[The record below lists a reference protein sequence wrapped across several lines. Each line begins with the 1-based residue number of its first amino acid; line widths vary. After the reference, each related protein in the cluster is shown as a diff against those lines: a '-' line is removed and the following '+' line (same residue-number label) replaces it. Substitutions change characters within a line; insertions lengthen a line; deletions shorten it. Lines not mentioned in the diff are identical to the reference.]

1 MEWERH
7 FEHCSGDRSDKHLEI
22 WNISLVPSCLSKIA
36 SLGNLPSQRT
46 EPLRHTPSLQSSLWF
61 FSCMCLF
68 GKSQIAESSFFQWSW
83 CQRNPF
89 QKNPPVYGNPIFV
102 KSADIILGFSK
113 IIFSRDLKGESLPDP
128 RGCAAR
134 TSRGAKCCFGGLP
147 FLREFYGTKMVACYI
162 ESTTILYV
170 FFPVQYVYNNILSYI
185 NMYQSVY
192 NSWDGILYVFF
203 QLYSYIY
210 I

>member
-128 RGCAAR
+128 RGMRCAHFAR
-134 TSRGAKCCFGGLP
+134 GQVLLRGIAFPEGVLWDKDGGMLYWKHYHSICF
-147 FLREFYGTKMVACYI
+147 FSSSICI
-162 ESTTILYV
+162 
-170 FFPVQYVYNNILSYI
+170 
-185 NMYQSVY
+185 
-192 NSWDGILYVFF
+192 
-203 QLYSYIY
+203 
-210 I
+210 